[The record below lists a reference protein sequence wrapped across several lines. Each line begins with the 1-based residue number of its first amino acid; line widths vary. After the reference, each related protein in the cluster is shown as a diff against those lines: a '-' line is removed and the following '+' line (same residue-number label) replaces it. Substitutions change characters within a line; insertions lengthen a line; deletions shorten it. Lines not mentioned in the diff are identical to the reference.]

1 MASNVVIVQRALCI
15 RVLQAL
21 AKGVLLELLNTLEM
35 NSLTRKVCA
44 IHVAQVTTVKIQDR
58 EVVVNVK
65 LVRDLLMAKQSAL
78 LDVLATQF
86 NLPAKMY
93 ALSAKT
99 ERLHMMVSVVVLAP
113 KDTDTRVLREAVA

>member
-1 MASNVVIVQRALCI
+1 MVSNVVIVQRALCI
-15 RVLQAL
+15 RVLQAH
-21 AKGVLLELLNTLEM
+21 AKGVLPELLNILVM

-44 IHVAQVTTVKIQDR
+44 IHVAQVTTVNIQDR

-65 LVRDLLMAKQSAL
+65 LVRDLLVAKQNAL

-86 NLPAKMY
+86 NLPAKMC
-93 ALSAKT
+93 ALNAKT
-99 ERLHMMVSVVVLAP
+99 GRLHMTVFVVVLAP